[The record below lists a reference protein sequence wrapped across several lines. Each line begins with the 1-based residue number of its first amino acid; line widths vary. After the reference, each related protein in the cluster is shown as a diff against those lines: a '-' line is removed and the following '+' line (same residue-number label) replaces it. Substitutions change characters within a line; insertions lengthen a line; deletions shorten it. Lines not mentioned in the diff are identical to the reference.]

1 MVNGKRSY
9 LRRGTMSK
17 RPHKKLD
24 AWLKAIELTVETY
37 RQTEQLPVD
46 EKFGLVSQMRRAAV
60 SIASNI
66 AEGAARNTKK
76 DFIRFLHN
84 ATGSLSELDTQVII
98 CIQLGYMSI
107 DECEILHERIE
118 RVSRLLTGL
127 IKYLRKR

>member
-1 MVNGKRSY
+1 
-9 LRRGTMSK
+9 MSK

-37 RQTEQLPVD
+37 RQTEQLPGD
-46 EKFGLVSQMRRAAV
+46 EKFGLISQMRRAAV

-66 AEGAARNTKK
+66 AEGAARDTKK

-98 CIQLGYMSI
+98 CIQLGYLSK
-107 DECEILHERIE
+107 DACELLNEQMERE
-118 RVSRLLTGL
+118 SKLLTGL
-127 IKYLRKR
+127 IKYLKNEQVKIS

>member
-1 MVNGKRSY
+1 MPR
-9 LRRGTMSK
+9 

-37 RQTEQLPVD
+37 RQTERLPGD
-46 EKFGLVSQMRRAAV
+46 EKFGLISQMRRAAV

-66 AEGAARNTKK
+66 AEGAARDTKK

-84 ATGSLSELDTQVII
+84 AKGSLSELDTQVII
-98 CIQLGYMSI
+98 CIQLGYLSV
-107 DECEILHERIE
+107 DDFEILNEHIE

-127 IKYLRKR
+127 VKYLKRN